1 MTIERQNPPGLHTPP
16 GYHHV
21 TVASSPRTVY
31 LAGQC
36 PLGSDGVV
44 VAGDVLA
51 QTDRVVANTA
61 AALAFAGASP
71 SDVVRTVIYVVTD
84 SRETLSA
91 VWDRLTTSAIGA
103 AFTSAS
109 TLLGVARLGY
119 PGQLVELDVTAAPDG
134 PATTPPSDPSP

>member
-1 MTIERQNPPGLHTPP
+1 VTIERQNPPGLHTTP

-21 TVASSPRTVY
+21 TVASPGRTLY

-36 PLGSDGVV
+36 PLAEDGSVV
-44 VAGDVLA
+44 DGDVLA
-51 QTDRVVANTA
+51 QTDQVVANTA

-84 SRETLSA
+84 SRPTLSA
-91 VWDRLTTSAIGA
+91 VWDRLVESEIGA

-109 TLLGVARLGY
+109 TLLGVAQLGY
-119 PGQLVELDVTAAPDG
+119 TGQLVELDVTAAL
-134 PATTPPSDPSP
+134 A

>member
-1 MTIERQNPPGLHTPP
+1 VTIERQNPPGLHTTP

-21 TVASSPRTVY
+21 TVASPGRTLY

-36 PLGSDGVV
+36 PLTEDGSVV
-44 VAGDVLA
+44 DGDVLA
-51 QTDRVVANTA
+51 QTDQVVANTA

-84 SRETLSA
+84 SRPTLSA
-91 VWDRLTTSAIGA
+91 VWDRLVESEIGA

-109 TLLGVARLGY
+109 TLLGVAQLGY
-119 PGQLVELDVTAAPDG
+119 TGQLVELDVTAAL
-134 PATTPPSDPSP
+134 A

>member
-1 MTIERQNPPGLHTPP
+1 MTIERQNPPGLHTTP

-21 TVASSPRTVY
+21 TVASPGRTLY

-36 PLGSDGVV
+36 PLAADGSVV
-44 VAGDVLA
+44 DGDVLA
-51 QTDRVVANTA
+51 QTDQVAANTA

-84 SRETLSA
+84 SRPTLAA
-91 VWDRLTTSAIGA
+91 VWDRLVKSEIGA

-109 TLLGVARLGY
+109 TLLGVAQLGY
-119 PGQLVELDVTAAPDG
+119 PGQQVELEVTAAL
-134 PATTPPSDPSP
+134 A

>member
-21 TVASSPRTVY
+21 TVASPGRTLY

-36 PLGSDGVV
+36 PLTEDGSVV
-44 VAGDVLA
+44 DGDVLA
-51 QTDRVVANTA
+51 QTDQVVANTA
-61 AALAFAGASP
+61 AALAFAGATP
-71 SDVVRTVIYVVTD
+71 SDVVRTVIYVATD
-84 SRETLSA
+84 DREVLSA
-91 VWDRLTTSAIGA
+91 VWDRLAKSAIGA

-119 PGQLVELDVTAAPDG
+119 PGQLVELDVTAAL
-134 PATTPPSDPSP
+134 A